1 MSAVSGLWERMR
13 RQATSGPAYPIGFH
27 MGADR
32 LHLVQMQA
40 SASGA
45 PRIRAAAAVDY
56 DSPLEET
63 LADKRKLKA
72 LVRRAFA
79 DRPFSGRRVIAAM
92 PKDQV
97 KILLLSYTAAEGQ
110 SDSEAIVRELRE
122 RIKSNEEDMI
132 VDFMRL
138 RATEPRGQQRDAIV
152 AMTSRT
158 EVTRYLESLAEAGLE
173 PEAVDIGPSA
183 LSRVVAWI
191 APEGVAHPP
200 NLLLVNFAATGS
212 FLTVVWGR
220 RLMLDRGIEF
230 NERRLL
236 ERLETA
242 LGLETDLAGKLL
254 AHHGFA
260 PAHESA
266 ESRDIAGT
274 LREVLRPEFAA
285 LTEEV
290 NKTLVYTASKTRG
303 RTVDKIYLVGAMAHY
318 PGIRALL
325 EELLLMPVELLDPF
339 EIFPHALDADALQGL
354 LPHSAAAIA
363 TGLALRNVKEPW
375 PTST

>member
-1 MSAVSGLWERMR
+1 MNAVNELWSSLRRKSAAGVC
-13 RQATSGPAYPIGFH
+13 YPVGFH
-27 MGADR
+27 MGTDR
-32 LHLVQMQA
+32 LHVVQMQA

-56 DSPLEET
+56 EFPLEET

-72 LVRRAFA
+72 LINRAFS
-79 DRPFSGRRVIAAM
+79 RGPFSGRKVVAAM

-97 KILLLSYTAAEGQ
+97 KILLLSYSAAEGQ
-110 SDSEAIVRELRE
+110 DDSDAIVRELRE
-122 RIKSNEEDMI
+122 RMKANEEDLV

-152 AMTSRT
+152 AMTEPS
-158 EVTRYLESLAEAGLE
+158 EVTRYLEALAQAGLD

-183 LSRVVAWI
+183 LTRVVGWI
-191 APEGVAHPP
+191 STEGVEHPP
-200 NLLLVNFAATGS
+200 NLLLVNFAAAGS

-220 RLMLDRGIEF
+220 RLMLDRGIDFAEGSLLQ
-230 NERRLL
+230 RLQA
-236 ERLETA
+236 A
-242 LGLETDLAGKLL
+242 LGLTAELAQKLL

-260 PAHESA
+260 TADETP

-274 LREVLRPEFAA
+274 LREVLRPEFAVLA
-285 LTEEV
+285 DEV

-318 PGIRALL
+318 PGIRGML

-339 EIFPHALDADALQGL
+339 SIFPHSLPPDALAAL
-354 LPHSAAAIA
+354 LPHSSAAIA